1 MASGFNNVP
10 TPASEFHRHS
20 SWGRTRQPKNVAGK
34 HAAGVTI
41 LNNNTNFATLAATAG
56 YATEGQRY
64 LHLYA
69 PACHGDDNNNTITVW
84 GYVHAFGAWFKLKN
98 AAAADVTIQ
107 LDQGGAVSTYTGGNT
122 VDVLGVDRIAFQ
134 NSDNVAL
141 NAATKLMAAVNSAPA
156 K

>member
-1 MASGFNNVP
+1 MSQFKY
-10 TPASEFHRHS
+10 T
-20 SWGRTRQPKNVAGK
+20 SWGRTRQPKNVAGS
-34 HAAGVTI
+34 HTAAVEI
-41 LNNNTNFATLAATAG
+41 LANNTNFAALPKTAG

-69 PACHGDDNNNTITVW
+69 PACHANDDNNTITVW
-84 GYVHAFGAWFKLKN
+84 GYVHAFGAWFILKN
-98 AAAADVTIQ
+98 SAAASVTIQ
-107 LDQGGAVSTYTGGNT
+107 LDQAAAVSTYTGGNT

-134 NSDNVAL
+134 NSDNDVL